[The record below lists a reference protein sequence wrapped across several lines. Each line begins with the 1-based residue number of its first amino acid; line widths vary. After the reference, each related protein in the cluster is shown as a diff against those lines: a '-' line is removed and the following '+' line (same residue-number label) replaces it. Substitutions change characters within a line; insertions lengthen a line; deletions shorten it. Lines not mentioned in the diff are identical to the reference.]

1 MTVFSEAMREAL
13 RLTRAG
19 ALRDATRVI
28 RDSLRSPPAP
38 ATTHEGRFVPA
49 SQDAGAARSP
59 SGACGP
65 LLLEPPPSAR
75 SAVMDSG
82 VARSA
87 VMDSVVA
94 RSAVMDS
101 GVARSATPEPRIA
114 QAAVPRPASPGRF
127 VSGAYSNAA
136 GARAYKLWVPG
147 TDAGVAASARPL
159 IVMLHGCTQDADDFA
174 RGTRMNEHADRHGC
188 HVLYPIQDGAANPQ
202 RCWRWFE
209 TANQVRGRGEPSILA
224 GMTTHLAGEYGID
237 PARIYVAGL
246 SAGAAMAMVL
256 SETYPEVF
264 AALAVHSGL
273 PLGAARDVPSAFAAM
288 AGRSKPRAAT
298 HANRSMHP
306 VPGLVIHG
314 DADRTV
320 VPGNGDAVVRQLR
333 ARYEH
338 GDRMA
343 LVLRSTTEPT
353 HARSCFHTADD
364 RLVIEQWSV
373 RNGGHAWSGGSGAG
387 SYTDPAGPDATAR
400 IVEFFLSHTLTPVHG
415 RH

>member
-1 MTVFSEAMREAL
+1 MTVFSETMREAL

-28 RDSLRSPPAP
+28 RNSLRGPQAP
-38 ATTHEGRFVPA
+38 TTTHEGAFVPA
-49 SQDAGAARSP
+49 SRDTHAARSP
-59 SGACGP
+59 PGASRP
-65 LLLEPPPSAR
+65 LVLEPPPL
-75 SAVMDSG
+75 
-82 VARSA
+82 
-87 VMDSVVA
+87 
-94 RSAVMDS
+94 
-101 GVARSATPEPRIA
+101 ARSATPEPVIA
-114 QAAVPRPASPGRF
+114 EAEAPVSPGRF

-136 GARAYKLWVPG
+136 GTRAYKLWVPG
-147 TDAGVAASARPL
+147 TDTGVTASARPL

-174 RGTRMNEHADRHGC
+174 RGTRMNEHAHRHGC
-188 HVLYPIQDGAANPQ
+188 YVLYPIQDGAANPQ

-209 TANQVRGRGEPSILA
+209 SANQARGRGEPSILA
-224 GMTTHLAGEYGID
+224 GMTTQLAGEHDID

-256 SETYPEVF
+256 AETYPEIF

-288 AGRSKPRAAT
+288 AGRSTPQAGIDPAR
-298 HANRSMHP
+298 RSTRP

-314 DADRTV
+314 AADRTV
-320 VPGNGDAVVRQLR
+320 APCNGDAVVRQLR
-333 ARYEH
+333 ERYEH
-338 GDRMA
+338 GAGNA

-353 HARSCFHTADD
+353 HAKSCFHTADG
-364 RLVIEQWSV
+364 RLVIEHWSV

-400 IVEFFLSHTLTPVHG
+400 IVEFFLTHSLTPARVGH
-415 RH
+415 

>member
-28 RDSLRSPPAP
+28 RNSLRSPQVP
-38 ATTHEGRFVPA
+38 TTHEGEFVPA
-49 SQDAGAARSP
+49 SRHAHAAHSP
-59 SGACGP
+59 SGVSRP
-65 LLLEPPPSAR
+65 LVLEPPPLAR
-75 SAVMDSG
+75 SAMPDS
-82 VARSA
+82 S
-87 VMDSVVA
+87 
-94 RSAVMDS
+94 
-101 GVARSATPEPRIA
+101 VARSATPEPGIA
-114 QAAVPRPASPGRF
+114 EAVAPPSVSPGRF

-136 GARAYKLWVPG
+136 GTRAYTLWVPE
-147 TDAGVAASARPL
+147 TDTGATASARPL

-188 HVLYPIQDGAANPQ
+188 YVLYPIQDGAANPQ

-209 TANQVRGRGEPSILA
+209 SANQARGRGEPSILA
-224 GMTTHLAGEYGID
+224 GMTTQLAGEYGID

-256 SETYPEVF
+256 AETYPEVF

-288 AGRSKPRAAT
+288 AGRSTPHAGTDAAQ
-298 HANRSMHP
+298 RSTRP

-314 DADRTV
+314 AADRTV
-320 VPGNGDAVVRQLR
+320 APGNGDAVVRQLR
-333 ARYEH
+333 ERYEH
-338 GDRMA
+338 GAGMA

-353 HARSCFHTADD
+353 HAKSCFHTADG

-373 RNGGHAWSGGSGAG
+373 RNGGHAWSGGSSAG
-387 SYTDPAGPDATAR
+387 SYTDPAGPDASAR
-400 IVEFFLSHTLTPVHG
+400 IVEFFLSHSLTRAGH
-415 RH
+415 